1 MNKALFITLEGG
13 EGSGK
18 STQLKLLASYFEQN
32 GIDYITTRE
41 PGGSPAAEEIRQVI
55 LTGGKEKWDS
65 ISECLLFSAARRNH
79 LTQTIWPALEQGK
92 CVICDRYADSTLAY
106 QGYGRQD
113 NLLSKDDITGL
124 YRLVAGDFEPDLTFI
139 LDIDV
144 KEGLKRA
151 MARGDNNRME
161 DMDLSFH
168 ENLRAAFLDIAKTNT
183 KRYVVIDASQPIDKI
198 HQDMILAIKER
209 F

>member
-92 CVICDRYADSTLAY
+92 CVICDRYADSKSPATRRY
-106 QGYGRQD
+106 
-113 NLLSKDDITGL
+113 NPVISSFESKLSW
-124 YRLVAGDFEPDLTFI
+124 RP
-139 LDIDV
+139 
-144 KEGLKRA
+144 
-151 MARGDNNRME
+151 
-161 DMDLSFH
+161 
-168 ENLRAAFLDIAKTNT
+168 
-183 KRYVVIDASQPIDKI
+183 
-198 HQDMILAIKER
+198 
-209 F
+209 